1 MFSFVFL
8 YYICINLKL
17 PCFKNIQIIV
27 NIVSE
32 PPRRERLRHI
42 NSISDA
48 VRLLRSCKK
57 ILVLTGAGVRIFL
70 FTPEFIFFLMEI

>member
-1 MFSFVFL
+1 M
-8 YYICINLKL
+8 N
-17 PCFKNIQIIV
+17 QIIV

-42 NSISDA
+42 NAISDA

-57 ILVLTGAGVRIFL
+57 ILVLTGAGVIKGIIGIFVTIVIIIL
-70 FTPEFIFFLMEI
+70 K